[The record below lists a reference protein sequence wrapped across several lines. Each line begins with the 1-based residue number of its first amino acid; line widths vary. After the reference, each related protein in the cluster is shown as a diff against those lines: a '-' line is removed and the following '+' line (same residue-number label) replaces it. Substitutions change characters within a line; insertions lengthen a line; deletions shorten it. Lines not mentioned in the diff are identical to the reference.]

1 MGLESRGDIDQK
13 QKMTA
18 IDDSSVEI
26 IDGSP
31 ENRIDDD
38 RFRRDDDGFTSHYT
52 GSTYSR

>member
-1 MGLESRGDIDQK
+1 MDLESRGDIDQK

>member
-38 RFRRDDDGFTSHYT
+38 R
-52 GSTYSR
+52 